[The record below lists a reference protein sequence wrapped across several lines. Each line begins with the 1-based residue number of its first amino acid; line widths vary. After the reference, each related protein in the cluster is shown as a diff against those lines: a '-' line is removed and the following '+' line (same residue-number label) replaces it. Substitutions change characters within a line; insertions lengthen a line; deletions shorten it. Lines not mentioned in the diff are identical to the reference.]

1 MKTLM
6 IYPIRINKY
15 LAEKKICSRREA
27 DELIKNGKIII
38 NGKMAELGEMV
49 QESDKVVVEG
59 DLKKLVYL
67 AYNKS
72 KGVVTHTGQE
82 GETSISDVIKLDAD
96 VYPLGRLD
104 KDSRGLILLTNDG
117 RVTDKLLNPIYSH
130 DKEYIVKV
138 NKFIDENFE
147 NEMTNGV
154 QIGGGY
160 KTKKCVFKKIDDFT
174 FSIILIEGKNR
185 QIRNMC
191 KVLEF
196 GVVDLKRIRVMNIE
210 LGDLKQGR
218 YRVINNEERD
228 KFLRDLGL

>member
-1 MKTLM
+1 M
-6 IYPIRINKY
+6 IYPIRINKH

-27 DELIKNGKIII
+27 DKLIKNGKVII
-38 NGKMAELGEMV
+38 NGKAAELGEMV
-49 QESDKVVVEG
+49 QEFDEVVIEG

-67 AYNKS
+67 AYNKP

-82 GETSISDVIKLDAD
+82 EETSIADIVKLDVD

-117 RVTDKLLNPIYSH
+117 RVTDKLLNPVYSH

-138 NKFIDENFE
+138 NKFIDEKFE

-174 FSIILIEGKNR
+174 FSITLIEGKNR

-191 KVLEF
+191 KVLDF
-196 GVVDLKRIRVMNIE
+196 GVVDLKRTRVMNIE

-218 YRVINNEERD
+218 YKVINNKEKD
-228 KFLRDLGL
+228 KFLLDLGL

>member
-1 MKTLM
+1 M

-27 DELIKNGKIII
+27 DELIKAGKINI
-38 NGKMAELGEMV
+38 NSKVAELGEMV
-49 QESDKVVVEG
+49 LESDEVVVDG
-59 DLKKLVYL
+59 NLKKLVYL
-67 AYNKS
+67 AYNKP
-72 KGVVTHTGQE
+72 KGIVTHTGQE
-82 GETSISDVIKLDAD
+82 GETSISDIIKLDSD

-117 RVTDKLLNPIYSH
+117 RVTDKLLNPIYFH

-147 NEMTNGV
+147 NEMTRGV

-160 KTKKCVFKKIDDFT
+160 KTKKCKFKKIDDFT

-191 KVLEF
+191 KVLGF
-196 GVVDLKRIRVMNIE
+196 GVVDLKRIRVMNVE
-210 LGDLKQGR
+210 LEDLKQGR
-218 YRVINNEERD
+218 YRVVNNEEKD
-228 KFLRDLGL
+228 KFLADLGL

>member
-1 MKTLM
+1 M

-38 NGKMAELGEMV
+38 NGKVAELGEMV
-49 QESDKVVVEG
+49 LESDEVVVDG
-59 DLKKLVYL
+59 NLKKLVYL
-67 AYNKS
+67 AYNKP

-82 GETSISDVIKLDAD
+82 GETSISDIIKLDTD

-147 NEMTNGV
+147 NEMINGV

-191 KVLEF
+191 KVLGF
-196 GVVDLKRIRVMNIE
+196 GVVDLKRVRVMNVE
-210 LGDLKQGR
+210 LKDLKQGR
-218 YRVINNEERD
+218 YRVINNEELD
-228 KFLRDLGL
+228 KFLTDLGL

>member
-1 MKTLM
+1 M

-38 NGKMAELGEMV
+38 NGKVAELGEMV
-49 QESDKVVVEG
+49 LESDEVVVDG
-59 DLKKLVYL
+59 NLKKLVYL
-67 AYNKS
+67 AYNKP

-82 GETSISDVIKLDAD
+82 GETSISDIIKLDTD

-147 NEMTNGV
+147 NEMINGV

-191 KVLEF
+191 KVLGF
-196 GVVDLKRIRVMNIE
+196 GVVDLKRVRVMNVE
-210 LGDLKQGR
+210 LNDLKQGR
-218 YRVINNEERD
+218 YRVINNEELD
-228 KFLRDLGL
+228 KFLTDLGL

>member
-1 MKTLM
+1 MTM

-38 NGKMAELGEMV
+38 NGKVAELGEMV
-49 QESDKVVVEG
+49 LESDEVVVDG
-59 DLKKLVYL
+59 NLKKLVYL
-67 AYNKS
+67 AYNKP

-82 GETSISDVIKLDAD
+82 GETSISDIIKLDTD

-147 NEMTNGV
+147 NEMINGV

-191 KVLEF
+191 KVLGF
-196 GVVDLKRIRVMNIE
+196 GVVDLKRVRVMNVE
-210 LGDLKQGR
+210 LNDLKQGR
-218 YRVINNEERD
+218 YRVINNEELD
-228 KFLRDLGL
+228 KFLTDLGL

>member
-1 MKTLM
+1 M

-27 DELIKNGKIII
+27 DELIKVGKINI
-38 NGKMAELGEMV
+38 NGKVAELGEMV
-49 QESDKVVVEG
+49 LESDDVVVDGE
-59 DLKKLVYL
+59 LKKLVYL
-67 AYNKS
+67 AYNKP

-82 GETSISDVIKLDAD
+82 GETSISDIIKLDTG

-147 NEMTNGV
+147 NEMINGV

-191 KVLEF
+191 KALGF
-196 GVVDLKRIRVMNIE
+196 GVVDLKRIRVMNVK

-218 YRVINNEERD
+218 YRVVNNEERD
-228 KFLRDLGL
+228 KFLSDLEL

>member
-1 MKTLM
+1 M

-27 DELIKNGKIII
+27 DELIKNGKIRI
-38 NGKMAELGEMV
+38 NGKVAELGEMI
-49 QESDKVVVEG
+49 QEADEVAVNGE
-59 DLKKLVYL
+59 LKKLVYL
-67 AYNKS
+67 ALNKP

-82 GETSISDVIKLDAD
+82 GETSISDTVKLDAD

-147 NEMTNGV
+147 NEMVGGV
-154 QIGGGY
+154 QISGGY

-191 KVLEF
+191 KELGF

-218 YRVINNEERD
+218 YRVISGEEKD
-228 KFLRDLGL
+228 KLLSDLGL

>member
-1 MKTLM
+1 M

-38 NGKMAELGEMV
+38 NGKVAELGEMV
-49 QESDKVVVEG
+49 QESDEVVVEG

>member
-1 MKTLM
+1 M

-27 DELIKNGKIII
+27 DELIKNGKIFI
-38 NGKMAELGEMV
+38 NGKVAELGEMV
-49 QESDKVVVEG
+49 QESDEIVVDG

-72 KGVVTHTGQE
+72 KGIVTHTGQE
-82 GETSISDVIKLDAD
+82 GETAISDIIKLDAD

-138 NKFIDENFE
+138 NKFIDENVE

-160 KTKKCVFKKIDDFT
+160 KTKK
-174 FSIILIEGKNR
+174 
-185 QIRNMC
+185 
-191 KVLEF
+191 
-196 GVVDLKRIRVMNIE
+196 
-210 LGDLKQGR
+210 
-218 YRVINNEERD
+218 
-228 KFLRDLGL
+228 